1 MALKLSEEQKKTVLK
16 PGSLTEGDDLSFLD
30 QMEKEQDP
38 AGRHGVE
45 TVDEGLEDR
54 ADEENGEVKRSEG
67 HETGDYKTI
76 IDFNQNESEWD
87 KDRDRDGYMD
97 HVTAAVD
104 EYRAAMTQESWLPEQ
119 GLKLDRAEIRSLAK
133 NQGASVVDACRE
145 YEENVKPWTPRGH
158 RKMAAVQLLKKSV
171 EAQSR
176 LMADDLSEYVMSDEA
191 IQRGAVSY
199 EDMVMAVQEG
209 QIRTV
214 PREDAVRIVEEET
227 TDMSA
232 DDDGRRRRTGRQ
244 LRQEQLFSTDDEN
257 KENTQERKNKSEN
270 VKKDQHRFSS
280 LMSCLGKDGNSI
292 LPFNTRTATT
302 SDGLAAREGVQEFSE
317 YSRMMGENKAGFE
330 LRMSERALN
339 QINTIRM
346 MGLIAGVD
354 DYKNLAKNENL
365 LFKYH
370 KRGRRIAVES
380 VVLKDPPS
388 ATGAY
393 TGFLSKPE
401 FESFVDDLHIDQ
413 SNGEDLRDVL
423 RQLDERLSPDMKAR
437 DPNVRKKVHRLFAA
451 LTIWLRS
458 GRNADKIPDRLF
470 N

>member
-1 MALKLSEEQKKTVLK
+1 MALKLSEKQKKTVLK
-16 PGSLTEGDDLSFLD
+16 PGELTEGDDLSFLAET
-30 QMEKEQDP
+30 QKEQDP
-38 AGRHGVE
+38 TATHATGMQEDE
-45 TVDEGLEDR
+45 TR
-54 ADEENGEVKRSEG
+54 SAQTEEREHEESREV
-67 HETGDYKTI
+67 GDYRTI

-87 KDRDRDGYMD
+87 KDRDPDGYMD

-104 EYRAAMTQESWLPEQ
+104 EYRAAMTQETWLPEQ
-119 GLKLDRAEIRSLAK
+119 GIRLDRAEIRSLAK
-133 NQGASVVDACRE
+133 NQGEAVLNACRE
-145 YEENVKPWTPRGH
+145 YEEHVKPWTPRGH
-158 RKMAAVQLLKKSV
+158 RKMAAVRLLEKSV
-171 EAQSR
+171 ETQSR
-176 LMADDLSEYVMSDEA
+176 LMADDLSEYVLSDEA

-199 EDMVMAVQEG
+199 EEMVMTVQTG
-209 QIRTV
+209 HVRSV
-214 PREDAVRIVEEET
+214 SREDAVRLVEEEN

-232 DDDGRRRRTGRQ
+232 DDDGRRKRTGRQ
-244 LRQEQLFSTDDEN
+244 LRQEQLYSTDEEN
-257 KENTQERKNKSEN
+257 KENTQERKTRSEN
-270 VKKDQHRFSS
+270 VKKDQHRFST
-280 LMSCLGKDGNSI
+280 LMNCLGKDGNSI

-302 SDGLAAREGVQEFSE
+302 NDGLAAREGIQEFSE

-346 MGLIAGVD
+346 LGLIAGVD
-354 DYKNLAKNENL
+354 DYQNLAKNENL

-393 TGFLSKPE
+393 SGFLSKPE
-401 FESFVDDLHIDQ
+401 FESFVDDLKIDQ
-413 SNGEDLRDVL
+413 GAGENLKDVL
-423 RQLDERLSPDMKAR
+423 RQLDERLSVDMKAR
-437 DPNVRKKVHRLFAA
+437 DPNVRKKIHRLFAA

-458 GRNADKIPDRLF
+458 GRNADKIPDRIF